1 MTVESWDLSRGER
14 KVVFIGGQ
22 VEGEMES
29 WVEWKNFGG
38 I

>member
-1 MTVESWDLSRGER
+1 MESWDPSRGER

-29 WVEWKNFGG
+29 LVE
-38 I
+38 